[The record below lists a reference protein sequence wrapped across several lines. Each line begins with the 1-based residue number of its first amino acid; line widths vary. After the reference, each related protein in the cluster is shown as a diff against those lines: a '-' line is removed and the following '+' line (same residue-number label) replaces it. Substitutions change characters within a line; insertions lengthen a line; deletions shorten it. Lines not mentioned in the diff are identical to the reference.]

1 MHSTVRKILLDR
13 ETVGVCSSTSSQ
25 TAPPLPPLRNVL
37 LVFTITKSTFICASY
52 LTSINTHPP
61 IITNPAVT
69 KPELVTLPSTLI
81 CASYLTPGLSTI
93 STSRSKIAQ
102 KPHYLMFMSDNA
114 FTTEEPILSDKS
126 ITQCRED
133 VNVNRQ
139 LFANAMKCSG

>member
-13 ETVGVCSSTSSQ
+13 ETVVGCSSTSSQ

-93 STSRSKIAQ
+93 STSRSRIAQ

-126 ITQCRED
+126 TMSKRCQCQC
-133 VNVNRQ
+133 Q
-139 LFANAMKCSG
+139 LFAIAMKCSG